1 MSTPKIVIYTAD
13 NCPYCTM
20 AKKLLDSKGLSY
32 SEINIA
38 NDSEKRKA
46 LMQKSGGRRTVP
58 QIFINDEHIGGCDEL
73 MALES
78 AGHLD
83 ALLRGQS

>member
-38 NDSEKRKA
+38 NDSQKREE
-46 LMQKSGGRRTVP
+46 LMQKSGGQRTVP
-58 QIFINDEHIGGCDEL
+58 QIFINDQHIGGYGD
-73 MALES
+73 
-78 AGHLD
+78 
-83 ALLRGQS
+83 

>member
-46 LMQKSGGRRTVP
+46 LMQKSGGQRTVP
-58 QIFINDEHIGGCDEL
+58 QIFINDQHIGGYSDL
-73 MALES
+73 SKLSIQGKLEKM
-78 AGHLD
+78 LT
-83 ALLRGQS
+83 

>member
-20 AKKLLDSKGLSY
+20 AKRLLDSKGLSY

-46 LMQKSGGRRTVP
+46 LMQKSGGQRTVP
-58 QIFINDEHIGGCDEL
+58 QIFINDQHIGGYSDL
-73 MALES
+73 SKLSMQGKLEKM
-78 AGHLD
+78 
-83 ALLRGQS
+83 LLA

>member
-13 NCPYCTM
+13 NCPYCII

-46 LMQKSGGRRTVP
+46 LMQRR
-58 QIFINDEHIGGCDEL
+58 IKLAIAKNLKWLYNSH
-73 MALES
+73 
-78 AGHLD
+78 
-83 ALLRGQS
+83 

>member
-20 AKKLLDSKGLSY
+20 AKKLLDSKSLSY

-46 LMQKSGGRRTVP
+46 LMQKSGGQRTVP
-58 QIFINDEHIGGCDEL
+58 QIFINDQHIGGYSDL
-73 MALES
+73 SKLSMQGKLEKM
-78 AGHLD
+78 
-83 ALLRGQS
+83 LLA

>member
-13 NCPYCTM
+13 NCPYCII

-46 LMQKSGGRRTVP
+46 LMQKSGGQRTVP
-58 QIFINDEHIGGCDEL
+58 QIFINDQHIGGYSDL
-73 MALES
+73 SKLSIQGKLEKML
-78 AGHLD
+78 A
-83 ALLRGQS
+83 